1 MRKSR
6 LGEAERGEEQ
16 NQENEVCLK
25 ASVLTSYPRPTGS
38 LRLGSW
44 HRQFKEAGREE
55 EITSGYP
62 RRSADLIT

>member
-1 MRKSR
+1 MARLSEVRSKTRKT
-6 LGEAERGEEQ
+6 
-16 NQENEVCLK
+16 EVYLK
-25 ASVLTSYPRPTGS
+25 ASVLTSYPHPAGS

-44 HRQFKEAGREE
+44 HGQFKEVGREE